1 MLEGLASYILNKILG
16 DFIDG
21 IESNQLNISLLS
33 GDVELFNLSIKPDIL
48 ENMPL
53 PFKLKYGKVGR
64 IFLDLPVTGFF
75 FSYPIKIELSEIFVL
90 VEPKAVKEWKEEVI
104 KEAFLKA
111 TQSSLEDLEEY
122 FKSRMAAQE
131 SDSAIV
137 NGIINRVVDSLEIE
151 VKNVYIR
158 FEDTISNP
166 SMTYAIGASI
176 ESFQLYSWNYRWM
189 KETSSGGDY
198 SYKTAKITNLNLINQ
213 IFQNVR
219 VLKF

>member
-137 NGIINRVVDSLEIE
+137 NGIINRVVDSIEIE

-176 ESFQLYSWNYRWM
+176 ESFQLYS
-189 KETSSGGDY
+189 
-198 SYKTAKITNLNLINQ
+198 
-213 IFQNVR
+213 
-219 VLKF
+219 